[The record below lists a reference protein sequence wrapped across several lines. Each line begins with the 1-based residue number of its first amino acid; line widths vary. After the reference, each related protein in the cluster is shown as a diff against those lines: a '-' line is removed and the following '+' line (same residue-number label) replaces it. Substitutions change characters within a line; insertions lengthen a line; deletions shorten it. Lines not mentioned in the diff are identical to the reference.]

1 MKYTGPYTGVI
12 CGHCQKR
19 HRKEDCWKLYPE
31 KRPQHGGYAQK
42 ETTEKELDTRPKAHS
57 AVAAVAHA
65 EGWLLDSAASFH
77 MAREEPDVVDKSRG
91 GKRIRTANG
100 QVISCVGIGQMS
112 VGDDQVI
119 LKNVRHVPGLEMN
132 LMSISALCADGW
144 RLVFEENRVVVSR
157 AGQSMTVSS
166 HGGVYPVA
174 AAVSVARTD
183 VEKAA
188 PAGPWIKERLVH
200 DRMGHLNQEFV
211 RLLPKATN
219 QAFRI
224 RYEKRELCEPC
235 VIAKQRRR
243 PNRQP
248 AERAKRPGQRIHAD
262 LCGGGYTFASKELQQ
277 TDGFEALPASES
289 GAKFFIVMTDDF
301 SRYRKTVP
309 LKHKNKAEEA
319 MEEFISEIEAKG
331 HRIEAIR
338 KDGGTEFSSKKF
350 EKWLKKKGIQIEDS
364 ALYTPEQNGL
374 SERSVGL
381 VCAKARSMLL
391 ATDLP

>member
-1 MKYTGPYTGVI
+1 M
-12 CGHCQKR
+12 
-19 HRKEDCWKLYPE
+19 
-31 KRPQHGGYAQK
+31 
-42 ETTEKELDTRPKAHS
+42 TEKELDTRPKAHS

-77 MAREEPDVVDKSRG
+77 MAREEPDAVDKSRG
-91 GKRIRTANG
+91 GERIRTANG

-112 VGDDQVI
+112 VGDQVI

-157 AGQSMTVSS
+157 AGRSMTVSS

-174 AAVSVARTD
+174 AAVSVARMN

-188 PAGPWIKERLVH
+188 LLPSSSCKAVSAGPWVKEKLVH
-200 DRMGHLNQEFV
+200 ARMGHLNQEFV
-211 RLLPKATN
+211 RLLLNVTN
-219 QAFRI
+219 QSFRI

-235 VIAKQRRR
+235 VIAKQRRK

-248 AERAKRPGQRIHAD
+248 VERAKRPGQRIHAD
-262 LCGGGYTFASKELQQ
+262 LCGRGYTFASKELQQ
-277 TDGFEALPASES
+277 TDGFEALPASEG

-309 LKHKNKAEEA
+309 LKHKNEAEEA
-319 MEEFISEIEAKG
+319 IEEFISEIEAKG
-331 HRIEAIR
+331 HRVEAIR

-350 EKWLKKKGIQIEDS
+350 EK
-364 ALYTPEQNGL
+364 
-374 SERSVGL
+374 
-381 VCAKARSMLL
+381 
-391 ATDLP
+391 